1 MGHPGPFQG
10 GISPFRGAGIAGLDA
25 SVPPASDHWLSLS
38 LPLAGLFCNRTFDMY
53 ACWPDGSP
61 GTTVNVSCPFY
72 LPWFE
77 KGEDSLL
84 PSRSWKPGLSLSG
97 GGEAL
102 RVPLP
107 SSDKGRGTQEWTWGR
122 GNPGAQSRAS
132 LCPARACPG
141 TGH

>member
-1 MGHPGPFQG
+1 M
-10 GISPFRGAGIAGLDA
+10 
-25 SVPPASDHWLSLS
+25 
-38 LPLAGLFCNRTFDMY
+38 FCNRTFDMY

-84 PSRSWKPGLSLSG
+84 PSRSWKPGLSRSE

-102 RVPLP
+102 RVPLSP
-107 SSDKGRGTQEWTWGR
+107 PFVCQRQRDPRVDLG
-122 GNPGAQSRAS
+122 
-132 LCPARACPG
+132 
-141 TGH
+141 